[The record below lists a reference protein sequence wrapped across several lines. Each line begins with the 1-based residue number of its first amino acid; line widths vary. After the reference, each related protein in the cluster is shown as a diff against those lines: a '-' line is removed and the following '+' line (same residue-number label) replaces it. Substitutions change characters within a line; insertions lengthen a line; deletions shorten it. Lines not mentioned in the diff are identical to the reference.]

1 MFFCI
6 TFFFGIAEIALPRG
20 IITAGFMD
28 EINNILVFKVRKATL
43 NRPSKAVCFGW
54 FVIYIKGLGRQN

>member
-6 TFFFGIAEIALPRG
+6 TFFLGIAEIALPSG

-28 EINNILVFKVRKATL
+28 EINKLK
-43 NRPSKAVCFGW
+43 
-54 FVIYIKGLGRQN
+54 